1 MPFQPNKGES
11 AYWIFEVDQIAPT
24 VVKDLTRSA
33 VALRERARAA
43 KTQAERDSL
52 RYEAEGY
59 YLEAERVVR
68 ATHGDT
74 PLADEISSAVW
85 NAVSAIKMP
94 DTEPVL

>member
-59 YLEAERVVR
+59 YLEAERVIR
-68 ATHGDT
+68 ATHGHSH
-74 PLADEISSAVW
+74 LADEIDSAVW
-85 NAVSAIKMP
+85 NAISAVKMP
-94 DTEPVL
+94 ESETV

>member
-1 MPFQPNKGES
+1 MPYQPNKGES

-33 VALRERARAA
+33 VALREQARAA

-59 YLEAERVVR
+59 YLEAERVIR
-68 ATHGDT
+68 ATYGDSR
-74 PLADEISSAVW
+74 LADEIDSAVW
-85 NAVSAIKMP
+85 NAISAIKMP
-94 DTEPVL
+94 ESETV